1 MPTTPVPVRRFTP
14 PYSTS
19 DLAVIQGRACLSC
32 RTSLPPL
39 HPAGTAVTI
48 SGTGD
53 EITWD
58 VRTCGICRAARGDVQ
73 EDVQEAAP
81 DHRVTQPRVEGAG
94 LVLERGRGAPRLA
107 REYVAG
113 KLRGLG
119 VAADAVDDAM
129 LIVSEL
135 VTNALVHGE
144 GALRVRIDADADTG
158 SVRLT
163 VADERPYGGLP
174 LPAQPGHDAEAGRGL
189 LLVDALSMRWGSRP
203 VAETPALGTAVW
215 VDLVVVAS

>member
-48 SGTGD
+48 SSTGE

-73 EDVQEAAP
+73 KDAQDAP
-81 DHRVTQPRVEGAG
+81 AHRVTQQRVDGAG
-94 LVLERGRGAPRLA
+94 LLLERGRGAPRQA

-113 KLRGLG
+113 KLRDLG

-135 VTNALVHGE
+135 VTNSLVHGE
-144 GALRVRIDADADTG
+144 GALRVRIDADAGTG

-163 VADERPYGGLP
+163 VADERPYGALP

-189 LLVDALSMRWGSRP
+189 LLVNALSIRWGSRP

-215 VDLVVVAS
+215 VDLAVVAS